1 MSLSSPNAYQRTG
14 IEYQLAELE
23 TMWMDGW
30 LDGWMDGY
38 MDEKEIVERLM
49 EHKGLRG

>member
-23 TMWMDGW
+23 TMWMDG
-30 LDGWMDGY
+30 Y
-38 MDEKEIVERLM
+38 MDEQKEIVESLM